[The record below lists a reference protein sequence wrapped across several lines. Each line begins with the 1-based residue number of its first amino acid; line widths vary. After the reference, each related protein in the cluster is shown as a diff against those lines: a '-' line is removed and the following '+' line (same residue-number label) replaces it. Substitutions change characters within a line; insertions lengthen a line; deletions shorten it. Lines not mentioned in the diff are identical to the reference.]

1 MHRWNLILGGLV
13 ALGLLVGWQFV
24 SPQSPQFETKIVV
37 LKEKANLAA
46 VFGNRPAVKRLL
58 MQTAE
63 RSQRELVPLLESWKQ
78 QGEVRRYRRFW
89 IINAIA
95 VEGTQKVFEALE
107 KHPSVAA
114 IRPNPVI
121 QAPRPIP
128 SRRITIQ
135 QNFTWGLQKIRVPE
149 AWQTFQVQG
158 EGVVVGVIDTG
169 IDPDHPDLRGKIRA
183 QNGWFDAV
191 NGRPTPYDDEGHG
204 THVSGTIAGGN
215 SSGTHIGVAP
225 KATLVVAKA
234 LDASGFGTFEWLTDS
249 MQWMLDPDGDP
260 NTDDNPDVVNNSWGT
275 IGSTS
280 PMMIPE
286 WRDIINAWIA
296 AKIFPA
302 FIAGNEGPNPR
313 TTRSPGDYP
322 MSFAVGATDVN
333 DNIADFSSRGPVFW
347 EGIGDIIKPD
357 VSAPGV
363 DILSSIPG
371 GGYER
376 QDGTSM
382 ACPHVAGTV
391 ALMISLAIKNRRYD
405 EINVDFLKQVLERTA
420 VDLGAPGKDND
431 YGSGRIDAFEAL
443 RKIPPPPVVGFPD
456 FAGST
461 LEASVTEA
469 TIGDTINFTVR
480 VTNSGNGD
488 AINVVVTVPNVPSI
502 LSPVTVLDG
511 GTFNAINRQIQ
522 WIRAKIPA
530 GQSVVLRFQADA
542 ASEGVAG
549 IVAQISADNAQ
560 TVTTNP
566 VSVRIVSPF
575 DPFEPN
581 NTPAFA
587 KSLVG
592 TDVLTERAY
601 LAEGDEDWFVVNLPE
616 GRSFW
621 IEVRA
626 WQIGSPLDSKL
637 QITDAN
643 GQPLPSNQVLFSA
656 PNYIGCDPVAIVKG
670 RGNDVYLRVVADD
683 GAVSARRKGSYF
695 LRLKEITT
703 DASFQNFGASAL
715 TGENALKA
723 GEVGIV
729 LGALKNE
736 GNVRQQVMPFKFVS
750 GLRLVQPSQAR
761 MFLPPSPRPAD
772 PTITPGLAD
781 WLLFISDPNENTLT
795 EVASLPSTS
804 INIGRIWVQDR
815 QGVLFF
821 RAEFVGRSL
830 TRMTDI
836 DLTFELDTNVDGS
849 ADARVRLNA
858 TEQALY
864 VGAVRRSLAYLN
876 LSERTVEFGVRWSD
890 LGEPTTLQARGQL
903 KDSVTGTVDDA
914 PDFDWALLTRDDPT
928 TKQDDGFAFGVAP
941 AAGTIVGGGQITIS
955 IIADARTA
963 RLDNYTAVAQIP
975 ANFSTLTSDKTH
987 ELPVNIVAGLPARL
1001 TLTLSA
1007 TEVPSTLEP
1016 PRVTA
1021 TATITD
1027 SADNPVGNQQIRFSV
1042 TPTTVGTIGGAASV
1056 EERTDENGQA
1066 RITVTITGQVGVL
1079 AVNAEVVGT
1088 NLTASQNLTVLP
1100 GAPAVLDIATT
1111 PAMDEQKT
1119 VRVPV
1124 NSIAVLQATL
1134 KDAKG
1139 NSIARPE
1146 APVRF
1151 QIALIPPESEPKVL
1165 TVIDGE
1171 VSSSPL
1177 QLTDEDGLVNGSI
1190 KVSSSVGTKAGQGS
1204 LIVSVPDFSSVKPQT
1219 VNIIVQA
1226 GMPTRLVFVDRQQE
1240 EELENSITNP
1250 PIRLVDDELVIRVR
1264 ILDAHDNP
1272 VPNQKVTLTFMSG
1285 FSVRT
1290 EDFTTGE
1297 NGEAEVRHKFNSSDV
1312 GTWSFYLIA
1321 SGIKLPADRQQNYR
1335 IIVLPKLDQ
1344 VSSERVRGLGLPF
1357 LPPIVPSGQNPPS
1370 LSELL
1375 GVQHQVLQG
1384 RIARYN
1390 PISRKFELV
1399 DPTAPWAE
1407 VGVGFFVKPRQTV
1420 NFRPTAAR
1428 LPSTET
1434 VEINLLPGWNLISFP
1449 IASSVNWYLPN
1460 LKVRVETSVL
1470 PLSRASNVIAPFLWR
1485 WNDASGTYK
1494 FVYDQTLARGDF
1506 ETEVRPW
1513 ESYFAYAFQPC
1524 TLIVPVPPTLRKQ
1537 NFPSKSPEWQL
1548 FSLKVQRKG
1557 GTDTLL
1563 LGLSR
1568 NGQAVEAMLPP
1579 NPVAPTRTALLGD
1592 NGIKTGV
1599 SVKPEN
1605 QRVIWA
1611 IVLSD
1616 GEKDEEVAISVDN
1629 LATLGRDWA
1638 LTLVDPVVN
1647 ATYSL
1652 RTGTYRLRL
1661 SAGEERRLQ
1670 VIAERKVENPLKVQ
1684 NLKVIPLRGKT
1695 LAIEFNLTDSA
1706 QTEVT
1711 VQTLTG
1717 RIVRVIDKSFR
1728 PSGKHRI
1735 IWDGS
1740 VSSNQLLPGGIY
1752 LVKVVARDEKGRISQ
1767 SVISTKLR

>member
-1 MHRWNLILGGLV
+1 MRCWSLILGGLV
-13 ALGLLVGWQFV
+13 VLGLLVGWQFV

-114 IRPNPVI
+114 IRSVHFIPT
-121 QAPRPIP
+121 PRPIP
-128 SRRITIQ
+128 SRRATPM

-149 AWQTFQVQG
+149 VWQTFQVQG

-169 IDPDHPDLRGKIRA
+169 IDPNHPDLRGKLRPV
-183 QNGWFDAV
+183 NGWADFLDG
-191 NGRPTPYDDEGHG
+191 NPTPFDPDGHG

-215 SSGTHIGVAP
+215 ASGIHIGVAP
-225 KATLVVAKA
+225 RVTLIVARA
-234 LDASGFGTFEWLTDS
+234 IPGFTPDVIAA
-249 MQWMLDPDGDP
+249 MQWIMDPDGDP
-260 NTDDNPDVVNNSWGT
+260 NTDDNPDVVNNSWG
-275 IGSTS
+275 GMSDS
-280 PMMIPE
+280 PTMIPE
-286 WRDIINAWIA
+286 YRDIINAWIA

-302 FIAGNEGPNPR
+302 FAIGNEGPSPR
-313 TTRSPGDYP
+313 TTGSPGDYP

-363 DILSSIPG
+363 DILSSVPG

-376 QDGTSM
+376 WDGTSM

-405 EINVDFLKQVLERTA
+405 EIDVDFLKQVLEQTA

-443 RKIPPPPVVGFPD
+443 KKIPPPPVVGFPN

-522 WIRAKIPA
+522 WIRAKIAA

-549 IVAQISADNAQ
+549 VVAQISADNAQ

-626 WQIGSPLDSKL
+626 WQIGSPLDAKL
-637 QITDAN
+637 EITDAN
-643 GQPLPSNQVLFSA
+643 GQPLPSDQVLFSA

-821 RAEFVGRSL
+821 RAEFVGRML
-830 TRMTDI
+830 TRIADI

-849 ADARVRLNA
+849 AEAKVRLNA

-876 LSERTVEFGVRWSD
+876 LSERAVEFGIRWSD
-890 LGEPTTLQARGQL
+890 LGEPTTLQVRAQL

-928 TKQDDGFAFGVAP
+928 TEQDDGFAFGVTP

-963 RLDNYTAVAQIP
+963 RLGEYSATALVP
-975 ANFSTLTSDKTH
+975 AAFSTLTSDKSH
-987 ELPVNIVAGLPARL
+987 DLPVSVVAGPPARL
-1001 TLTLSA
+1001 ILTLSA

-1016 PRVTA
+1016 PQVNA
-1021 TATITD
+1021 TAKVTD
-1027 SADNPVGNQQIRFSV
+1027 LAGNPIENQRVRFTV
-1042 TPTTVGTIGGAASV
+1042 APTTVGTIDGAATV
-1056 EERTDENGQA
+1056 EKLTDGNGQA
-1066 RITVTITGQVGVL
+1066 EATVNLTGRVGVL
-1079 AVNAEVVGT
+1079 TVSAEVIGT
-1088 NLTASQNLTVLP
+1088 TLAASRTLTVRLGDP
-1100 GAPAVLDIATT
+1100 TILELMTT
-1111 PAMDEQKT
+1111 PAMDEQNN
-1119 VRVPV
+1119 VRVAV
-1124 NSIAVLQATL
+1124 NGTVVLQMNL

-1139 NSIARPE
+1139 NPIARSDS
-1146 APVRF
+1146 PVRF
-1151 QIALIPPESEPKVL
+1151 QIGLIPVEGDLKVL
-1165 TVIDGE
+1165 TVVDGDIR
-1171 VSSSPL
+1171 SGPT
-1177 QLTDEDGLVNGSI
+1177 QLADEDGSVNGSV
-1190 KVSSSVGTKAGQGS
+1190 KVTISVGTKAGQMALMVSSPDAPS
-1204 LIVSVPDFSSVKPQT
+1204 LSPRSVNV
-1219 VNIIVQA
+1219 IVQA
-1226 GMPTRLVFVDRQQE
+1226 GMPTRLAFVDSQQE
-1240 EELENSITNP
+1240 NELQSSIVNPLVKLVGEEI
-1250 PIRLVDDELVIRVR
+1250 VIRVR
-1264 ILDAHDNP
+1264 VLDAYGNP
-1272 VPNQKVTLTFMSG
+1272 VPNQTVNLTLRRG
-1285 FSVRT
+1285 LSVQT
-1290 EDFTTGE
+1290 KTYSTGDS
-1297 NGEAEVRHKFNSSDV
+1297 GEAEIPLSFSPQDV
-1312 GTWSFYLIA
+1312 GNWSFYLTV
-1321 SGIKLPADRQQNYR
+1321 SGIRLPSDWQQNYR
-1335 IIVLPKLDQ
+1335 ILVLPKLDQ

-1357 LPPIVPSGQNPPS
+1357 LPPTVPTGQNPPS
-1370 LSELL
+1370 LSEIL
-1375 GVQHQVLQG
+1375 GVDPQVLQG
-1384 RIARYN
+1384 RIVRYN

-1399 DPTAPWAE
+1399 DPTAPWTE

-1420 NFRPTAAR
+1420 NIRPRTGR
-1428 LPSTET
+1428 LPDTDT
-1434 VEINLLPGWNLISFP
+1434 VEISLQPGWNLISFP
-1449 IASSVNWYLPN
+1449 IAVPITWQLSTLRV
-1460 LKVRVETSVL
+1460 KVGLSVL
-1470 PLSRASNVIAPFLWR
+1470 PLSQASDVVAPFLWR
-1485 WNDASGTYK
+1485 WDDVAGTYR
-1494 FVYDQTLARGDF
+1494 FVYDRTLAQGDF
-1506 ETEVRPW
+1506 EGEIKPW
-1513 ESYFAYAFQPC
+1513 ESYFAYAFQAC
-1524 TLIVPVPPTLRKQ
+1524 SLVVPVPATARKE
-1537 NFPSKSPEWQL
+1537 NVPGKSTEWQL
-1548 FSLKVQRKG
+1548 FSLKVQRKD
-1557 GTDTLL
+1557 GTETLL

-1568 NGQAVEAMLPP
+1568 NGQVVEAMLPP
-1579 NPVAPTRTALLGD
+1579 NPVAPTRVALVGSD
-1592 NGIKTGV
+1592 GTKAGV
-1599 SVKPEN
+1599 SVKPEK
-1605 QRVIWA
+1605 QKVTWA
-1611 IVLSD
+1611 LVLAS
-1616 GEKDEEVAISVDN
+1616 GEQDEEVTISAEN
-1629 LATLGRDWA
+1629 LATLGRDWT
-1638 LTLVDPVVN
+1638 LILVDPIVN

-1661 SAGEERRLQ
+1661 VAGEERQLQ
-1670 VIAERKVENPLKVQ
+1670 IVAERSVEKPLKVQ
-1684 NLKVIPLRGKT
+1684 NLKILPLRGKT
-1695 LAIEFNLTDSA
+1695 VAIEFNLTNSA
-1706 QTEVT
+1706 QTEVI

-1717 RIVRVIDKSFR
+1717 RTIRVLDKSFR
-1728 PSGKHRI
+1728 SSGTHRI

-1740 VSSNQLLPGGIY
+1740 TSADQSLPIGVY
-1752 LVKVVARDEKGRISQ
+1752 LVKVIARDEKGRIAQ
-1767 SVISTKLR
+1767 GVISAKLK